1 MPIEFGL
8 AILALFGLFFYMSKA
23 HRAGSKFSGDAA
35 PHPSPHPA
43 QQSIDV
49 DKVVK
54 KNACI
59 VDYTTVN
66 ERLMKP
72 ANHYKECPAYVL
84 KSEIDKFEKFDKENQ
99 DFAERLK
106 HVFYLSQ
113 LKLALSLK

>member
-23 HRAGSKFSGDAA
+23 HRAGSKFSGDASQKA
-35 PHPSPHPA
+35 N
-43 QQSIDV
+43 QESIDV
-49 DKVVK
+49 DKVIK
-54 KNACI
+54 KGACI
-59 VDYTTVN
+59 IDYTTVN
-66 ERLMKP
+66 ERLVKT

-84 KSEIDKFEKFDKENQ
+84 KSEIDKFEKIDKENQ
-99 DFAERLK
+99 NIAERLK